1 MKTLAEQELRQSG
14 RMKRTFRALTRNGK
28 SEYVDWYD
36 VETIEDARKLWELDR
51 KEFGLPDTVTV
62 EIVEVNPNPP
72 IVW

>member
-1 MKTLAEQELRQSG
+1 MKQFKT
-14 RMKRTFRALTRNGK
+14 LTRNGK

-36 VETIEDARKLWELDR
+36 AETIEDAKKLWESDR

-62 EIVEVNPNPP
+62 EIVEVKPNPP